1 MRVDRDDADRSL
13 LLLAG
18 PEQPEGHVVGVSAGN
33 DVQEPAAV
41 EIDEAR
47 RIERV
52 ARPRRGKHLV
62 LVDAEGRDT
71 DEAFFIV
78 DEWGAVPAHRVH
90 RASPRHAEIPRNRRH
105 AVRVSSDSRADLKC
119 GTPRQALLDAIALFG
134 EAPLRTVALATDEAA
149 LLPHEPH
156 RSPSCW
162 QVADLD
168 HRASMSGRDHPTGRT
183 SNDVARRLD
192 EHEALAVLFARR

>member
-62 LVDAEGRDT
+62 LVE
-71 DEAFFIV
+71 
-78 DEWGAVPAHRVH
+78 
-90 RASPRHAEIPRNRRH
+90 
-105 AVRVSSDSRADLKC
+105 SDSRADLKC